1 MFVSYKWSIV
11 YRAPWNL
18 TQAYLLLLCLMRGNP
33 VVWATWCLRHFIG
46 PLQLGNKTPC
56 KKVTPLKDLRMPWA
70 FELDAKV
77 HRKEKWGHTLVENV
91 QFESD
96 LKTWISEEQLQRCY
110 LGQWQAAPP
119 HPQGGGS
126 VWFAPSLRCRY
137 KMLLWIGRGLQ
148 LWFHSL
154 GRKHFS
160 MDRSW
165 DYCSSGEGVLCT
177 VSCTWT
183 VPLH

>member
-1 MFVSYKWSIV
+1 M
-11 YRAPWNL
+11 
-18 TQAYLLLLCLMRGNP
+18 
-33 VVWATWCLRHFIG
+33 
-46 PLQLGNKTPC
+46 
-56 KKVTPLKDLRMPWA
+56 TPLKDLRMPWA
-70 FELDAKV
+70 FELDAEV

-96 LKTWISEEQLQRCY
+96 LKRWISVRSSSSIAIWGSGRQHPA
-110 LGQWQAAPP
+110 AAPC
-119 HPQGGGS
+119 PQGGGS
-126 VWFAPSLRCRY
+126 VWFALSLLCRY
-137 KMLLWIGRGLQ
+137 RMLLWIGGGLQ

-160 MDRSW
+160 VDRSW

-183 VPLH
+183 VPLHRTYAATTSLFCVQNYRQWPQSVCCLRLLMLQIHFQEHTHTQRKKTQL